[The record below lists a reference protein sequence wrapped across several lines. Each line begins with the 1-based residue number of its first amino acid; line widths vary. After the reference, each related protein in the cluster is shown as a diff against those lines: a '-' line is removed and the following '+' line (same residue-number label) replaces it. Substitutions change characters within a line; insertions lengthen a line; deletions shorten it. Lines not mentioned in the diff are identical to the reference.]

1 MIIEHC
7 FINSES
13 DYNNYLNSDAKLQK
27 LGVADAN
34 GIISALGLSKKDAKT
49 LITGATKTNVSQ
61 MVNYFINN
69 GGTYDKF
76 SKYGTQ
82 YDGVLAQKGAAN
94 IEEFCQIFY
103 EEAIAENI
111 RPEVAFCQAMK
122 ETGFLQFGHD
132 VKPDQCNFAGL
143 GATGNGVA
151 GNSFASVRE
160 GIRAQIQHLKA
171 YATTDNL
178 INACVDNRFGYV
190 KRGSAPYV
198 EWLGKR
204 ENPTGDGW
212 ATGANYG
219 TDIVNR
225 MNALLSTKYV
235 LLGSGEMYR
244 VYNPNSGEHFYTSN
258 KAEKDHLV
266 NLGWKYE
273 GIGWKAPTVSNYP
286 VYRLYNANGGEHHY
300 TMNAAEKNNLVKLGW
315 KYEGIGW
322 FSADP
327 NDSNSVPL
335 LREYNPNAFSNNHNY
350 TTNANE
356 HNWLVGLGWKDEG
369 KAWYAT
375 K

>member
-1 MIIEHC
+1 
-7 FINSES
+7 
-13 DYNNYLNSDAKLQK
+13 
-27 LGVADAN
+27 
-34 GIISALGLSKKDAKT
+34 
-49 LITGATKTNVSQ
+49 
-61 MVNYFINN
+61 
-69 GGTYDKF
+69 
-76 SKYGTQ
+76 
-82 YDGVLAQKGAAN
+82 
-94 IEEFCQIFY
+94 
-103 EEAIAENI
+103 
-111 RPEVAFCQAMK
+111 MK

-178 INACVDNRFGYV
+178 INACVDGRFNYV

-198 EWLGKR
+198 EWLGKK

-219 TDIVNR
+219 TDIVAR
-225 MNALLSTKYV
+225 MKALLNTQYV

-244 VYNPNSGEHFYTSN
+244 V
-258 KAEKDHLV
+258 
-266 NLGWKYE
+266 
-273 GIGWKAPTVSNYP
+273 
-286 VYRLYNANGGEHHY
+286 
-300 TMNAAEKNNLVKLGW
+300 
-315 KYEGIGW
+315 
-322 FSADP
+322 
-327 NDSNSVPL
+327 
-335 LREYNPNAFSNNHNY
+335 YNPNAFSNNHNY